1 MKELLRSIFS
11 YLDRS
16 FLLNAK
22 DLPQL
27 EDLGIQEFR
36 HIVLTKTKGS
46 NGMRF
51 GDKVVS
57 GMCDLVQFDR
67 TRQDEMFDADLLR
80 DSTLML
86 HVFGIYTK
94 TFEPIFQRRSGEF
107 LVSFA
112 EERAD
117 SSMCEYISSCE
128 NLLVRESTRCEKFNF
143 DSTTKRALL
152 DAAHSIIIEQRSSIL
167 LDPAGIG
174 KLIDDGATS
183 SLKALYELLILSE
196 IKNDLKPPFES
207 YIRSAGAVIIRDKE
221 RVDDMVVRLLEL
233 KRSLDLIIRDAFKK
247 DETFSYSLREAF
259 GNFINDRKNTAIW
272 GGNSSKVGEMTAKY
286 MDLLLR
292 QGLKGVPQSLA
303 ADAKDREISERQG
316 EASTGDQDAELNWQL
331 EQALE
336 LFRFIEGK
344 DVFEAFY
351 KKDLARR
358 LLLARSAS
366 QDAERNMLAKLK
378 EECGNSFTHNLE
390 QMFKDQALVPE
401 QMKSYNA
408 WVESTHKPG
417 RLGLSVSVLSAAAW
431 PTYPD
436 VEVTVPPEVTR
447 QIETFDRYYKQRHT
461 GRRLTWKHSLA
472 HSVVTARFAK
482 GAPKEISISAFQ
494 AIVLLLFNDLE
505 PAGFLSYR
513 TIKATTGLVDVELQR
528 TLQSLA
534 CAQYRV
540 LTKHPKGREVNE
552 TDTFTVNMAFTHPK
566 VKFKINQVQL
576 KETKEENQETLERVH
591 QDRQYE
597 TQAAIVRIM
606 KSRKTMNHAN
616 LVAEVIEQTRK
627 RGAVELGEIKKN
639 IDSKLLFHGVRYEAR
654 C

>member
-1 MKELLRSIFS
+1 
-11 YLDRS
+11 
-16 FLLNAK
+16 
-22 DLPQL
+22 
-27 EDLGIQEFR
+27 
-36 HIVLTKTKGS
+36 
-46 NGMRF
+46 
-51 GDKVVS
+51 
-57 GMCDLVQFDR
+57 MCDLVHFDR

-86 HVFGIYTK
+86 HIFGTYTK
-94 TFEPIFQRRSGEF
+94 SFEPVFQKRSGEF
-107 LVSFA
+107 LVGFA
-112 EERAD
+112 AERAN
-117 SSMCEYISSCE
+117 SSMRDYISSCE
-128 NLLVRESTRCEKFNF
+128 SLLARESTRCEKFSF

-167 LDPAGIG
+167 LDAAGFA

-183 SLKALYELLILSE
+183 SLKALYELLSLSE
-196 IKNDLKPPFES
+196 IQNDLKAPFES
-207 YIRSAGAVIIRDKE
+207 YIKDVGSIIIKDKE
-221 RVDDMVVRLLEL
+221 RVEDMVVRLLEL

-259 GNFINDRKNTAIW
+259 GNFINDRRNTAVW
-272 GGNSSKVGEMTAKY
+272 GGNSSKVGEMIAKY

-316 EASTGDQDAELNWQL
+316 DSSTGDQDAELNWQL

-378 EECGNSFTHNLE
+378 DECGHIFTYNLE

-401 QMKSYNA
+401 QMKSYNS
-408 WVESTHKPG
+408 WLDSTNKPG

-436 VEVTVPPEVTR
+436 VEVNVPPEVTR
-447 QIETFDRYYKQRHT
+447 QIETFDKYYKQRHT

-482 GAPKEISISAFQ
+482 GAPKEISVSAFQ
-494 AIVLLLFNDLE
+494 AIVLLLFNDLD
-505 PAGFLSYR
+505 PAGLLSYR
-513 TIKATTGLVDVELQR
+513 TIKATTGLVDAELQR

-540 LTKHPKGREVNE
+540 LTKHPKGRDVND

-566 VKFKINQVQL
+566 VKFKINQIQL
-576 KETKEENQETLERVH
+576 KETKEENLATLEKVYE
-591 QDRQYE
+591 DRQYE

-606 KSRKTMNHAN
+606 KSRKTMSHAN

-627 RGAVELGEIKKN
+627 RGLVELTEIKKN
-639 IDSKLLFHGVRYEAR
+639 IDSKSFYLFSYQGKVANADTELIDKEYIDREEGMYVYMA
-654 C
+654 